1 MALASERYARLADLL
16 DLTGLLRFRIV
27 DWPLLRRPL
36 SAAAAMA
43 MALSFGDFGVV
54 ALFGGSELRTLP
66 YLLYERL
73 GSYRL
78 EEASA
83 IGLVLMLA
91 AFLLAYG
98 SARWSHA
105 AR

>member
-1 MALASERYARLADLL
+1 
-16 DLTGLLRFRIV
+16 
-27 DWPLLRRPL
+27 
-36 SAAAAMA
+36 MA